1 MLVFHYV
8 AHTLKDVPLFD
19 MTMDDDS
26 EVSDEEDSLAVNDSG
41 NGAIYNDFDI
51 DPQTALFQ
59 EDAEEFSYS
68 QTTNVKPSNTTAAN
82 ASIQEAVD
90 HAVMAED
97 RSVGVNY
104 EHLSWETELFDNV
117 SDSCDEAYCEKV
129 YKLVTNE
136 EGCWDKLAV
145 SDEAMCMFQRR
156 NRTKWDLPDTVY
168 DAWMILNGLE
178 REFFDYHLFFALL
191 YPDLVDIAIDKVAK
205 NQEVVPEDP
214 IPSYQ
219 RPKSPSW
226 SSSEDESEPEKIA
239 SNVKRAR
246 FSATSSSSDS
256 SSASSNSSDSSD
268 SSDSGTKESRI
279 ADSAPTRKR
288 THKHKLRRILSDSD
302 LTSVVP
308 EKPILFKTPLLNSTP
323 TKESKETN

>member
-219 RPKSPSW
+219 RT
-226 SSSEDESEPEKIA
+226 
-239 SNVKRAR
+239 KRVLHGA
-246 FSATSSSSDS
+246 
-256 SSASSNSSDSSD
+256 
-268 SSDSGTKESRI
+268 
-279 ADSAPTRKR
+279 APRTNLNRKR
-288 THKHKLRRILSDSD
+288 SLLMSSVHDFQPHLRQVTQAAIQAIRATQVTQAIQVLKNRG
-302 LTSVVP
+302 LQTVLLQEKGHTNTS
-308 EKPILFKTPLLNSTP
+308 
-323 TKESKETN
+323 